1 MEQAVSAFGIP
12 KSELRDAKRQ
22 GCDGFRN
29 SRVQMDEVCRWIFSR
44 RRDAQRTD
52 GIGSLED
59 EQARQAKWRA
69 DLLELETREKEGEL
83 VNLSEVQV
91 MLRDSLLPI
100 RQRLLALPTECDTRA
115 NPSDPAHARAALQ
128 IWVDSALSRIREA
141 VAEVVD
147 PKPAKQT
154 RKAKSE

>member
-91 MLRDSLLPI
+91 MQAKAVGVADRMRHQGESI
-100 RQRLLALPTECDTRA
+100 GSGAREGGFA
-115 NPSDPAHARAALQ
+115 NLGGFGAFQDQGGGGRGGG
-128 IWVDSALSRIREA
+128 
-141 VAEVVD
+141 
-147 PKPAKQT
+147 
-154 RKAKSE
+154 SETGETNEEGEE